1 MPVTSSVT
9 SAHRATSRWSSSA
22 SPAAAAPLSTVVYRS
37 RSAAPLSESGLLQLV
52 EAAQRRNR
60 AESVTGLLIYDD
72 GRFMQ
77 WLEGPADGVAR
88 VWESTRQDRRHTDIE
103 ILADGPAPE
112 RYFPGWDLK
121 LGTRRV
127 PSGTPLA
134 SDALELSVQIIASLR
149 RQPSSVR
156 SVLATLVPVESGH
169 EGSVLAEPDQNR
181 LRQLVDGVVIPRL
194 VQGRTSGTIHPQDAG
209 LLTHDPRLAAL
220 ARMLVAADPAEAFA
234 LLDVLNAQAGSVGAS
249 CSSVSEPAARSLG
262 DMWAADICT
271 EFDVALGLARLQQAF
286 RRLCR
291 SSFRALPPVDAKIR
305 AVLIAPQP
313 GEIHMLGAVLDAEM
327 LWRAGWDTR
336 CEFPAD
342 DQALAALVA
351 GTWFDAIDLSSSL
364 ALGREHRLPRMAA
377 TISAARRASVNPA
390 LAVVVGGRVFVES
403 TTNLA
408 LAASIGASTAC
419 TSAAEIAPALDRAL
433 NMLPLP
439 TVQ

>member
-1 MPVTSSVT
+1 
-9 SAHRATSRWSSSA
+9 
-22 SPAAAAPLSTVVYRS
+22 
-37 RSAAPLSESGLLQLV
+37 
-52 EAAQRRNR
+52 
-60 AESVTGLLIYDD
+60 
-72 GRFMQ
+72 MQ

-127 PSGTPLA
+127 QSGAPLA
-134 SDALELSVQIIASLR
+134 DDALELSVQIIASLR
-149 RQPSSVR
+149 RQPASVR
-156 SVLATLVPVESGH
+156 SVLSALVPVGSGD
-169 EGSVLAEPDQNR
+169 GSVLAEPDQNR

-194 VQGRTSGTIHPQDAG
+194 VQGRTSGTTHSQDAG
-209 LLTHDPRLAAL
+209 LLMHDPRLASL

-249 CSSVSEPAARSLG
+249 CKSVSEPAARSLG
-262 DMWAADICT
+262 DMWAADNCT

-433 NMLPLP
+433 NVQPLP